1 MICDQVTSKGL
12 LWGLEGGSRKIVLNL
27 KDNGGCSWYRGGYC
41 HVCSPGLTANSCDNL
56 L

>member
-27 KDNGGCSWYRGGYC
+27 KDNGVAVGTEGVLSF
-41 HVCSPGLTANSCDNL
+41 V
-56 L
+56 